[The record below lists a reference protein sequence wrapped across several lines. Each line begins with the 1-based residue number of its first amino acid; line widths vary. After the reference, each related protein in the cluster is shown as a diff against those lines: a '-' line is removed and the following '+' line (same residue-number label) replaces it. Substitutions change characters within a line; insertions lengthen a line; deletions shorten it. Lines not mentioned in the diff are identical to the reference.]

1 MPTVRRGIGSSGE
14 RDSSSLS
21 SRGRVPTPRRRQ
33 IRQATIVNKKVPP
46 RSKVAPDINDERPT
60 PLLLKILSWLGIILL
75 CFVIG
80 YLGTSW
86 FVEFLNRK
94 LLLKPENRI
103 ENQADLESFNESEQA
118 RILDESIKSGSDVQQ
133 VSLNLYHV
141 KNDTIAETRRNFV
154 SKTQEDNI
162 REAVTA
168 VIQLSEMPQAEKIK
182 LLHVFRLNDTA
193 FLDIS
198 GQFASSVESAG
209 QRKSLLLL
217 TGIVRTVQE
226 NFPPVSQIRFLI
238 DSKPPKSG
246 GTVDLSAP
254 WKMPSKNG

>member
-1 MPTVRRGIGSSGE
+1 MPTVRRGSGSSDG

-33 IRQATIVNKKVPP
+33 IRQAEMAAKKAPQRV
-46 RSKVAPDINDERPT
+46 KVAPDINDERST

-103 ENQADLESFNESEQA
+103 ENQADLESFNESEQE
-118 RILDESIKSGSDVQQ
+118 RILDESIKNSGSNVQQ
-133 VSLNLYHV
+133 ISLNLYHV

-154 SKTQEDNI
+154 SKTQEDNM
-162 REAVTA
+162 REAVAA
-168 VIQLSEMPQAEKIK
+168 VIQLSEMPQAE
-182 LLHVFRLNDTA
+182 
-193 FLDIS
+193 
-198 GQFASSVESAG
+198 
-209 QRKSLLLL
+209 
-217 TGIVRTVQE
+217 
-226 NFPPVSQIRFLI
+226 
-238 DSKPPKSG
+238 
-246 GTVDLSAP
+246 
-254 WKMPSKNG
+254 